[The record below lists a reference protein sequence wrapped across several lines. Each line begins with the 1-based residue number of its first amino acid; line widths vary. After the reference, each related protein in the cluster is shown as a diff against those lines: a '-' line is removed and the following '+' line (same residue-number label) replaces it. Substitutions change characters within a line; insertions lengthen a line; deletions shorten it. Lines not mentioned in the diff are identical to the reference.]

1 MYIDLLTKL
10 KNAQKAGKASIKLP
24 YTTMDFAIAEV
35 LAKRGFIASVA
46 KKGRAPKRVME
57 VELKYEGA
65 KGAISGM
72 NFLSVPSRRL
82 FTGYTNLRPVKQGFG
97 IAVLSTPKGIV
108 TNSEARKQK
117 VGGQL
122 LFEIW

>member
-10 KNAQKAGKASIKLP
+10 KNAQKAKKETLKVP
-24 YTTMDFAIAEV
+24 FTTMDFAVAEI
-35 LAKRGFIASVA
+35 LAARGFVGAVS
-46 KKGRAPKRVME
+46 KKGRAPKRVIDID
-57 VELKYEGA
+57 LKYDGD
-65 KGAISGM
+65 KGAISGI

-82 FTGYTNLRPVKQGFG
+82 YVGYQELRPVKQGFG
-97 IAVLSTPKGIV
+97 ISIISTPNGIL
-108 TNSEARKQK
+108 TNKEARKAK